1 MQFTVPDGNASA
13 PCAIAFFRPPLTV
26 TSELTGALAAVEVWD
41 VPAAALS
48 SSPSSS
54 APGAGAGADG
64 DDGDAPLSLARAQER
79 MVATLDLTRQAA
91 LATSGEFACEAGERR
106 MFEVRCPA
114 GKACVVKY
122 TDKPKL
128 NIGMP
133 SRFLGYCARGF
144 LTSLGGVTGFQLR
157 RKI

>member
-13 PCAIAFFRPPLTV
+13 PCALAFFRPPLTV

-54 APGAGAGADG
+54 APGAGADG
-64 DDGDAPLSLARAQER
+64 GNGDAPLSLARAQER
-79 MVATLDLTRQAA
+79 KVATLDLTRQAA
-91 LATSGEFACEAGERR
+91 LATSGEFACVAGERR
-106 MFEVRCPA
+106 VFEVRCPA
-114 GKACVVKY
+114 GKACVVQY

-128 NIGMP
+128 NIGMLL
-133 SRFLGYCARGF
+133 RFPDPRAVC
-144 LTSLGGVTGFQLR
+144 
-157 RKI
+157 

>member
-1 MQFTVPDGNASA
+1 MQFTVPAGNASA

-54 APGAGAGADG
+54 APGTSPGTNDG
-64 DDGDAPLSLARAQER
+64 GGDTPLSLARAQEH

-91 LATSGEFACEAGERR
+91 LATSGEFACAVGERR
-106 MFEVRCPA
+106 VFEVRCPA
-114 GKACVVKY
+114 GKACVVQY

-128 NIGMP
+128 NIGMLL
-133 SRFLGYCARGF
+133 RFPDPRAVC
-144 LTSLGGVTGFQLR
+144 
-157 RKI
+157 